1 MYPTHANHRIK
12 VLLGRQY
19 SGKGIFNRGL
29 IMAEL
34 KQILPKGFDVKINP
48 NTGYL
53 YITRI

>member
-1 MYPTHANHRIK
+1 MYPTRENHRIK

-19 SGKGIFNRGL
+19 SSKGVFNKGL

-34 KQILPKGFDVKINP
+34 KHILPKDFDVKINP
-48 NTGYL
+48 QTGYI

>member
-1 MYPTHANHRIK
+1 MYPTKLNHRIK

-19 SGKGIFNRGL
+19 SGKGIFNKGL

-34 KQILPKGFDVKINP
+34 KQILPKDFDVKINP

-53 YITRI
+53 YITRV